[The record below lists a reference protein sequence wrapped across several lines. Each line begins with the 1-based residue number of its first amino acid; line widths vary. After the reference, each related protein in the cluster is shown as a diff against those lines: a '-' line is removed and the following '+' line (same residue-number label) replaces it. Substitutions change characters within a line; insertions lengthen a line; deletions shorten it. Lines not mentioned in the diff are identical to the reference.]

1 MKKHQ
6 TAFFILV
13 ILGNLALGANKFW
26 EKQEYTEWSEK
37 EVLVLMNKSPW
48 SQRVKLRLRNLAS
61 LGGDPGY
68 DHRQDMVLDRTTARE
83 RLGEQWARDGGV
95 EAVQG
100 SSEAGVGAAA
110 AKPNDVFGT
119 VAEEERRVM
128 STRRVGIAHPDD
140 TFLLP
145 VTLRWYALPLR
156 HAVIRW
162 EFLRKN
168 KKVHWKTPEHYTIGL
183 SGLPAEMFPSDQ
195 ERLKAIGE
203 RLRLETFLKIK
214 GREPIPCH
222 GLFVK
227 RSEVID
233 LRAAPWRDAVEVYMM
248 FSREG
253 SNQVTLA
260 DKKVEFVT
268 RIGSLQVKR
277 KFKLK
282 DMVYN
287 GKLEL

>member
-6 TAFFILV
+6 TTFFILFV
-13 ILGNLALGANKFW
+13 LGSVALGANRFW
-26 EKQEYTEWSEK
+26 EKRKYTEWSEK

-48 SQRVKLRLRNLAS
+48 SQRMKVRIPNLVS

-68 DHRQDMVLDRTTARE
+68 EDRQDLMIDRTTARE
-83 RLGEQWARDGGV
+83 RYGRYWARYPEV
-95 EAVQG
+95 AQRT
-100 SSEAGVGAAA
+100 S
-110 AKPNDVFGT
+110 DVLGP
-119 VAEEERRVM
+119 VAEEDNRGLN
-128 STRRVGIAHPDD
+128 TRNMHAAHPDD
-140 TFLLP
+140 TVFLPL
-145 VTLRWYALPLR
+145 TLRWYALPLR

-168 KKVHWKTPEHYTIGL
+168 KKVHWKGPKYYTVSL

-195 ERLKAIGE
+195 ERLKAVGE
-203 RLRLETFLKIK
+203 RVRLHTFLKIK

-222 GLFVK
+222 GLFIK

-233 LRAAPWRDAVEVYMM
+233 LRTEPWRDAVEVYMM

-253 SNQVTLA
+253 GNQITLA
-260 DKKVEFVT
+260 EKRVEFVT
-268 RIGSLQVKR
+268 RIGSLEVKQ

-282 DMVYN
+282 DMAYN